1 MPVVSLSNS
10 TYRYIIVHINRPKQI
25 ILLYIC
31 VIHESTCGNV
41 SKRLRGPPHK
51 NPNRKVG
58 IIGPPH
64 KNPIRKVGINGLI
77 VTICDCLSC
86 MCLLI
91 NPSENSKGA
100 ICNTR
105 QNSDRESMKLKEI

>member
-1 MPVVSLSNS
+1 MPFVSLSNS
-10 TYRYIIVHINRPKQI
+10 ICRYIIVHTKRPKQK

-41 SKRLRGPPHK
+41 SKWLGGPPQK
-51 NPNRKVG
+51 NPTRKVG

-77 VTICDCLSC
+77 VTICD
-86 MCLLI
+86 
-91 NPSENSKGA
+91 
-100 ICNTR
+100 
-105 QNSDRESMKLKEI
+105 